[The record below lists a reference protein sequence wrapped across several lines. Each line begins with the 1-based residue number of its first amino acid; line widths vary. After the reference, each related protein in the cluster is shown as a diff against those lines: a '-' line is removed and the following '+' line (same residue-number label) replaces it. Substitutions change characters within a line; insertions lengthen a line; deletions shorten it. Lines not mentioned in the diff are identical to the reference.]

1 MDARSMPRLWTLIHR
16 AGASLAVLLAASAPS
31 TCAEKSLPERVFSS
45 FVDAMNRHDV
55 DAQYAHYAPDM
66 RYLDEGRRIEPT
78 REKERLDREF
88 ERGSGASWSY
98 EILGR
103 AADSLEVILAEDM
116 EFYRALGAGPRSSRR
131 TVRFRGDKILEM
143 SARDWTQRGRP
154 YEGARDLFKQ
164 WLLAERP
171 EAAARVVKDGRF
183 VFDGRTGPLLGPLA
197 REWRAAH
204 PCRLYHP
211 SFDRS
216 GTRLVFSSDCDGKWN
231 LYMAAAD
238 ASRPQRL
245 TDNHADA
252 RRPAW
257 SPDGGRLV
265 FHSDRDGNWEI
276 YSMSADGSDV
286 VRLTHDDANDTNA
299 SYSAD
304 GTQILFCSTRDGSS
318 ELYLMPA
325 SGGAPRRLTTG
336 TGVGFAPAWSP
347 DGSVIL
353 RPASRRAGAK
363 EGDPLE
369 VLRLSPDGR
378 EVGVLPG
385 GPRREYNHVFSP
397 DGRTIAYDAHADGAW
412 ESDDGRWELWLMN
425 ADGSDRRRLTRNA
438 VNDWGPAF
446 SPDGRRLVFLSGREN
461 VYDLFAIGVDGTGRT
476 RLTFWTANPD

>member
-1 MDARSMPRLWTLIHR
+1 M
-16 AGASLAVLLAASAPS
+16 
-31 TCAEKSLPERVFSS
+31 
-45 FVDAMNRHDV
+45 
-55 DAQYAHYAPDM
+55 
-66 RYLDEGRRIEPT
+66 
-78 REKERLDREF
+78 
-88 ERGSGASWSY
+88 
-98 EILGR
+98 
-103 AADSLEVILAEDM
+103 
-116 EFYRALGAGPRSSRR
+116 
-131 TVRFRGDKILEM
+131 
-143 SARDWTQRGRP
+143 
-154 YEGARDLFKQ
+154 
-164 WLLAERP
+164 
-171 EAAARVVKDGRF
+171 
-183 VFDGRTGPLLGPLA
+183 
-197 REWRAAH
+197 
-204 PCRLYHP
+204 
-211 SFDRS
+211 
-216 GTRLVFSSDCDGKWN
+216 FSSDCDGKWN
-231 LYMAAAD
+231 LYMAGAD
-238 ASRPQRL
+238 ASRPHRL
-245 TDNHADA
+245 TDNRADA

-299 SYSAD
+299 SYSPD

-325 SGGAPRRLTTG
+325 SGGAARRLTTG

-378 EVGVLPG
+378 ELGVLPG